1 MSTIDTFELKKE
13 QHRLSK
19 RVLLRDNFDKIK
31 TIGGTE
37 CLPVGD
43 KLLAVVTLLEFPS
56 LKLIEKQTYLL
67 DQPLPYKIGFQAY
80 REMPVIIEAFNKLEQ
95 EPDVLLVKGM
105 GINHPRKFGIASHL
119 GIALNVATIGI
130 IAKSTTGKIEKGKI
144 MLNNDIVGFEIKTRE
159 HANPVYAAMEKAA
172 AFVTDEGG
180 ITCHAAIIA
189 REMKKPCVIGTK
201 KATKVLKDGDLI
213 EVDAEKGVVRKLSTT
228 N

>member
-1 MSTIDTFELKKE
+1 MITLDTFELKRE
-13 QHRLSK
+13 QHRLSR

-37 CLPVGD
+37 CIAMGD

-80 REMPVIIEAFNKLEQ
+80 REMPAIIEAFNKLEN

-119 GIALNVATIGI
+119 GIALNIATIGI
-130 IAKSTTGKIEKGKI
+130 IAKSTTGKVEKGKI
-144 MLNNDIVGFEIKTRE
+144 MLNNDLVGFEIKTKE
-159 HANPVYAAMEKAA
+159 HANPVYASP
-172 AFVTDEGG
+172 GSN
-180 ITCHAAIIA
+180 ITLGSVLDVVSKSINFPHKLPEPMHIA
-189 REMKKPCVIGTK
+189 HKIAKKKI
-201 KATKVLKDGDLI
+201 KDI
-213 EVDAEKGVVRKLSTT
+213 Q
-228 N
+228 

>member
-1 MSTIDTFELKKE
+1 VITLDTFELKRE
-13 QHRLSK
+13 QHRLSR

-37 CLPVGD
+37 CIAMGD

-80 REMPVIIEAFNKLEQ
+80 REMPAIIEAFNKLEN

-119 GIALNVATIGI
+119 GIALNIATIGI
-130 IAKSTTGKIEKGKI
+130 IAKSTTGKVEKGKI
-144 MLNNDIVGFEIKTRE
+144 MLNNDLVGFEIKTKE
-159 HANPVYAAMEKAA
+159 HANPVYASP
-172 AFVTDEGG
+172 GSN
-180 ITCHAAIIA
+180 ITLGSVLDVVSKSINFPHKLPEPMHIA
-189 REMKKPCVIGTK
+189 HKIAKKKI
-201 KATKVLKDGDLI
+201 KDI
-213 EVDAEKGVVRKLSTT
+213 Q
-228 N
+228 